1 MPAIVTV
8 PVRDVVAVLA
18 ATDIE
23 TVPLPV
29 PDPPAVTMIHP
40 APLAAVQLQPLVP
53 ETLAVKGPPIAV
65 ADFEV
70 GDTV

>member
-1 MPAIVTV
+1 V
-8 PVRDVVAVLA
+8 
-18 ATDIE
+18 
-23 TVPLPV
+23 
-29 PDPPAVTMIHP
+29 IHP